1 MDVINRRSQARNEKQ
16 AQKWGFD
23 FANKEEIENA
33 DTNIVWSAAG
43 VNNQEAITAAQGQV
57 FGQDKESSDS
67 SIEEDKQVTEAFYQ
81 ERAPFGERQDN
92 MFPVKHSAA
101 VTMKVSDQCLVVVPG
116 SIVVMQNQPNADF
129 TECPPNYY

>member
-1 MDVINRRSQARNEKQ
+1 MDVINRRSQARNQKQ

-43 VNNQEAITAAQGQV
+43 AASQEAQEAITAAQGPV
-57 FGQDKESSDS
+57 FGQHKASDS

-81 ERAPFGERQDN
+81 DRTPFSQHQDN
-92 MFPVKHSAA
+92 VFPVKHSAA
-101 VTMKVSDQCLVVVPG
+101 VTVKVSDECLVVVPG
-116 SIVVMQNQPNADF
+116 SILVMQN
-129 TECPPNYY
+129 